1 MSVYNKLLYNESF
14 TICYGYADEGEPE
27 KIILHENTRVITSS
41 AFLNNK
47 SIKEIVFN
55 EKIELIDRSAFEGS
69 SIEKVHVPDMVTL
82 STKSFAFC
90 ENLEEVILNTP
101 YIPYYC
107 FLSSHIKNITI
118 NSRAIDEYAFRY
130 AKIDN
135 ISLSKNVVKLDD
147 CAFCNCTFEN
157 DTLILPNS
165 ITSIGDLCFAFSNLK
180 YIYLPKNAD
189 ILPTALAEP
198 FGSKIIF
205 YAPES
210 LIKKHKNLDFFTNN
224 IKILNIDT
232 LLEEHKS
239 FKEINKIKKIT
250 EYEI

>member
-14 TICYGYADEGEPE
+14 TICYGYANEGEPE
-27 KIILHENTRVITSS
+27 KIVLHENTRVITPS

-55 EKIELIDRSAFEGS
+55 EKIELIDNSAFEES
-69 SIEKVHVPDMVTL
+69 SIEKVHIPDTVTL
-82 STKSFAFC
+82 STRSFALC
-90 ENLEEVILNTP
+90 ENLEEVILDTLD
-101 YIPYYC
+101 IPRDC
-107 FLSSHIKNITI
+107 FLGSHIKNITI
-118 NSRAIDEYAFRY
+118 NSRAIDEYAFHH
-130 AKIDN
+130 AKFDN

-147 CAFCNCTFEN
+147 CAFYNCTFEN

-180 YIYLPKNAD
+180 YVYLPKDVNM
-189 ILPTALAEP
+189 LPAMLAEP
-198 FGSKIIF
+198 FGSEIIF
-205 YAPES
+205 YVPES
-210 LIKKHKNLDFFTNN
+210 LIKKHKDLDPFINN

-239 FKEINKIKKIT
+239 FKEINEIKKIT